1 MSLVPAFPFSKPFN
15 TECFSFYSVLHRG
28 EKVIIHLPSTWYN
41 GAESQP
47 ANKNQIRENTTQLNL
62 YIPHILISH
71 RLLWMVW
78 SPSTDGLCVFKI
90 PWNLLWYIYIY
101 RHIGI
106 VYWVFDGS
114 MCHGKKVC
122 LEEVLWI
129 KTESKFWS
137 HLCHA
142 LHIYVKTWFCL
153 FPCNL
158 NLNRSI
164 CTILSPLLTTF
175 NNAFIGHSFDSME
188 ICDSRNN
195 INMCPLCDQACSYW
209 KLVTACGTA
218 RASHLFDNPATVFF
232 SIFMALWGMDAFVV
246 VVTNTS

>member
-15 TECFSFYSVLHRG
+15 TECFRFYSVLHRG
-28 EKVIIHLPSTWYN
+28 EKIKIHLPSTWYD

-47 ANKNQIRENTTQLNL
+47 ANKNLIRENTTQLNL

-71 RLLWMVW
+71 RLWWMVW
-78 SPSTDGLCVFKI
+78 CPSTDGQCVFKI
-90 PWNLLWYIYIY
+90 PWNSLWY
-101 RHIGI
+101 
-106 VYWVFDGS
+106 
-114 MCHGKKVC
+114 
-122 LEEVLWI
+122 
-129 KTESKFWS
+129 
-137 HLCHA
+137 
-142 LHIYVKTWFCL
+142 
-153 FPCNL
+153 
-158 NLNRSI
+158 I

-175 NNAFIGHSFDSME
+175 NNAFIRHSFDSME

-195 INMCPLCDQACSYW
+195 INMCPLCDHACSYW

-246 VVTNTS
+246 IVQNSECQKQQHMQNVLQIQVRDLKLNLISCAPKINCHKVSLSVRCWIWNVADKRP